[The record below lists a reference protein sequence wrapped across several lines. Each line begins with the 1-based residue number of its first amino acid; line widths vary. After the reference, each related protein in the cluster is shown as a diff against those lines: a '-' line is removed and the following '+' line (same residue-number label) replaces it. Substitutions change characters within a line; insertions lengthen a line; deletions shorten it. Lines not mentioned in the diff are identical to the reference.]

1 MSIVDEENTVDSLVT
16 DGVRGRF
23 SRNEEQ
29 APLITG
35 YDAINDDTD
44 VSEDDDDISHLKA
57 SWIMIL
63 IALGIYASG
72 QALVIAG
79 GLDAMTQ
86 LICYDHFEPILDP
99 IGMPAS
105 SPLASKG
112 WLGGSIDK
120 MLQGTDPQCRSPE
133 ISGLVA
139 SFSANRLLITGTLGI
154 IVTPRLSE
162 LSDRF
167 GRRPI
172 MMWAAFASICA
183 EIISLI
189 CMLFP
194 GIVNYRYLLLA
205 SFFQGSGGS
214 IMTVQLLNSSY
225 IVDCVPL
232 KKRSII
238 LGRLDSVMFG
248 CLALGPLLGSM
259 LVKQFGSLVLLYVC
273 TLCAT
278 IVFGLI
284 IAMYLHESRPLKER
298 RMSQAIYDE
307 RIVAREYLRSDDL
320 STKMKQWSSHFLTHI
335 NIFRPVRVLFFN
347 HIDDPLRRRN
357 ARILA
362 VMSSLGAEIALSVA
376 STILIYS
383 EMTFKWTS
391 VEAGYLMTIVGT
403 FRMLLLAFG
412 YPLLVKKLRSKFG
425 YSATNVDVTDIT
437 TMQIGTLVHVFGYIM
452 MANASKGS
460 MFVLATIF
468 ESGGTMMMPTM
479 KSGLVK
485 FADNGKVGELIGALG
500 LANSVGNT
508 IFPILFLK
516 TYRATVTFMPNSVLY
531 MGSVAFFG
539 LSVLSCT
546 LRSNANDIIRENSE
560 DSNSD

>member
-23 SRNEEQ
+23 SQNQEQ
-29 APLITG
+29 TPLIAG
-35 YDAINDDTD
+35 YNSISNEHSD
-44 VSEDDDDISHLKA
+44 SDDDDGDISHLKA
-57 SWIMIL
+57 SWVMIL
-63 IALGIYASG
+63 VALGIYASG
-72 QALVIAG
+72 QALIIAG

-99 IGMPAS
+99 IGMPVAS
-105 SPLASKG
+105 EG
-112 WLGGSIDK
+112 WLSGSIDK

-172 MMWAAFASICA
+172 MMWAAFASVCA

-248 CLALGPLLGSM
+248 CLALGPLLGSI
-259 LVKQFGSLVLLYVC
+259 LVGQFGSLVLLYIC

-284 IAMYLHESRPLKER
+284 ITVYLHESRPLKER

-307 RIVAREYLRSDDL
+307 RLVAREYLQPADL
-320 STKMKQWSSHFLTHI
+320 STKVKQRSAQLLKHI
-335 NIFRPVRVLFFN
+335 NIFRPVKVLFFN
-347 HIDDPLRRRN
+347 HIQDPLRRRN
-357 ARILA
+357 ARTLA

-383 EMTFKWTS
+383 EMSFKWTS
-391 VEAGYLMTIVGT
+391 VEAGYLMTIIGT

-412 YPLLVKKLRSKFG
+412 YPLLVKKLRNKFG
-425 YSATNVDVTDIT
+425 HSATDVDATDIT
-437 TMQIGTLVHVFGYIM
+437 TMQIGTIVHVFGYIM
-452 MANASKGS
+452 MANSKTGS

-468 ESGGTMMMPTM
+468 ESGGTLMMPTM

-485 FADNGKVGELIGALG
+485 FAENGKVGELLGALG

-516 TYRATVTFMPNSVLY
+516 TYKATVTFMPNSVLY

-539 LSVLSCT
+539 LWLLSCT
-546 LRSNANDIIRENSE
+546 LRSNANNIIREDSE
-560 DSNSD
+560 DSDSD